1 VQCAVDAQGAVISF
15 PDLNFFLNS
24 VIFASNFDNVLFTVM
39 LTSPPGT
46 RMETWVHKQ
55 ALERLAEAEE
65 VEA

>member
-1 VQCAVDAQGAVISF
+1 
-15 PDLNFFLNS
+15 
-24 VIFASNFDNVLFTVM
+24 M